1 MGNGCD
7 TILTNTIN
15 MQTVD
20 TFIKPIKIVEDISSQ
35 QFKKIKKIGTGSFG
49 NVYLIQS
56 KTTKKVYALKS
67 VYIIADEN
75 KDKNKD
81 GNKEKVRKNNE

>member
-15 MQTVD
+15 MQTID
-20 TFIKPIKIVEDISSQ
+20 TFIKPIKIVEDIS

-75 KDKNKD
+75 KDKIKMEI
-81 GNKEKVRKNNE
+81 KMKKS